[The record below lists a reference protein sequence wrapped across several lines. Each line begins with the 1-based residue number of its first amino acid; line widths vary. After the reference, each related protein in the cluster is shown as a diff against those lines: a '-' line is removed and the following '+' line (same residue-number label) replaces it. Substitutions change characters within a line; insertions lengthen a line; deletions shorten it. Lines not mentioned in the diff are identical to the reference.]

1 MASVYK
7 SLSKRKKKDTPR
19 VNAED
24 EDVDMD
30 VMDDFEDD
38 SSEEDEE
45 KEISEDDSEVGS
57 DDDNEEDGGVNTT
70 PKKSSQSQK
79 NPAFMPKTRVLVLTS
94 RGVSYRY
101 GFVSSTTRERTPSSG
116 TLNNCS
122 I

>member
-1 MASVYK
+1 
-7 SLSKRKKKDTPR
+7 
-19 VNAED
+19 
-24 EDVDMD
+24 MD